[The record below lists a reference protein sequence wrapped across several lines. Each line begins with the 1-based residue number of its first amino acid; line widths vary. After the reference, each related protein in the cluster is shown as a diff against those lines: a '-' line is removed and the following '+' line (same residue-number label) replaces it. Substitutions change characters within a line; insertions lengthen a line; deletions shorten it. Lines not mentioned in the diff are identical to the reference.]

1 MGDRHPRRPRPLRHR
16 RHRQPAAGGPANN
29 IDELQ
34 ALCDQFRWHYN
45 HQRPHQS
52 LGKQVPAEAYQALP
66 KVGPGDPRPRRR
78 KTDPRVLLVSP
89 TGSVHYRKRK
99 IGIGIQW
106 KGQQVT
112 VIDSKPDHV
121 VVLDR
126 TTGSRPA
133 RTNPRPVGT
142 YHRNGRKRDRPR
154 KNPETTP
161 PQVFLRT
168 VSRAPRSRRSTAN

>member
-34 ALCDQFRWHYN
+34 ALCDQFRWHTTTNDRTRASESRFRPRPTRRCPKSAPAIHAPTPQDRPTGAPGVAYGKRPLPQTQDR
-45 HQRPHQS
+45 HRHPMEGPTGHRHRQQARSRRRARPHH
-52 LGKQVPAEAYQALP
+52 
-66 KVGPGDPRPRRR
+66 R
-78 KTDPRVLLVSP
+78 
-89 TGSVHYRKRK
+89 
-99 IGIGIQW
+99 
-106 KGQQVT
+106 
-112 VIDSKPDHV
+112 
-121 VVLDR
+121 
-126 TTGSRPA
+126 SRPA

-154 KNPETTP
+154 KNPETAP

>member
-66 KVGPGDPRPRRR
+66 KVGPGDRRPRRR

-106 KGQQVT
+106 KGQRVT

-126 TTGSRPA
+126 TTGAVLRELILGRSGPTTATAESVTDLA
-133 RTNPRPVGT
+133 RTQKP
-142 YHRNGRKRDRPR
+142 HR
-154 KNPETTP
+154 
-161 PQVFLRT
+161 
-168 VSRAPRSRRSTAN
+168 RRCF